1 MKQENKTKSVKKFSV
16 KMLLAMVFGGVLGGF
31 FGVFMYYFHGDLEAF
46 LTTWTKMVQSIL
58 VPGLLIVNIVSILAG
73 EFCLWK
79 LKTVCD
85 RIATAEDEEADLVSY
100 QEEKYGAILQC
111 VNAVSQVLCIFL
123 LANGY
128 QIGYI
133 ESSNKNA
140 INILIACGLF
150 VACFFYNGIMQ
161 ARYIKLLQTVHPEK
175 RGDISSRKF
184 QQQWLESCDE
194 AEKEVIYQSSYKTY
208 IFMSKAIGLLLIVTM
223 LSHLFFKTGIMAIL
237 VVGVMY
243 LVLVGKYSC
252 SCVSLRKDRN
262 LRS

>member
-85 RIATAEDEEADLVSY
+85 RIATAE
-100 QEEKYGAILQC
+100 YGAILQC

-175 RGDISSRKF
+175 RGDVSSRKF
-184 QQQWLESCDE
+184 HQQWVESCDE

-243 LVLVGKYSC
+243 LILVGKYSC
-252 SCVSLRKDRN
+252 SCVSLRKDRI

>member
-1 MKQENKTKSVKKFSV
+1 
-16 KMLLAMVFGGVLGGF
+16 MLLAMVFGGVLGGF

-150 VACFFYNGIMQ
+150 VACFLFIMESC
-161 ARYIKLLQTVHPEK
+161 RP
-175 RGDISSRKF
+175 DISSCFRQCIRK
-184 QQQWLESCDE
+184 
-194 AEKEVIYQSSYKTY
+194 KEEIFPPENSISSGWRAAMRRRRKLSIRVLTRL
-208 IFMSKAIGLLLIVTM
+208 IFL
-223 LSHLFFKTGIMAIL
+223 
-237 VVGVMY
+237 
-243 LVLVGKYSC
+243 
-252 SCVSLRKDRN
+252 
-262 LRS
+262 

>member
-1 MKQENKTKSVKKFSV
+1 MAYDRVN
-16 KMLLAMVFGGVLGGF
+16 LAMGILNR
-31 FGVFMYYFHGDLEAF
+31 
-46 LTTWTKMVQSIL
+46 TKLIQSIL

-73 EFCLWK
+73 EFCLRK
-79 LKTVCD
+79 LKTVCG

-100 QEEKYGAILQC
+100 QEEKYGAVLQC
-111 VNAVSQVLCIFL
+111 VNVVSQVLCIFI

-128 QIGYI
+128 QMGYI

-140 INILIACGLF
+140 INFLIACVLF
-150 VACFFYNGIMQ
+150 IACFFYNGIVQ

-175 RGDISSRKF
+175 RGDVSSRKF
-184 QQQWLESCDE
+184 HQQWLESCDE

-223 LSHLFFKTGIMAIL
+223 VSHLFFKTGIMAIL

-243 LVLVGKYSC
+243 LILVVKYSF
-252 SCVSLRKDRN
+252 SCVSLRKDRI
-262 LRS
+262 LR

>member
-1 MKQENKTKSVKKFSV
+1 MKQENKTKSVKKFSI

-161 ARYIKLLQTVHPEK
+161 
-175 RGDISSRKF
+175 DISSCFRQCIRK
-184 QQQWLESCDE
+184 
-194 AEKEVIYQSSYKTY
+194 KEEIFPPENSISSGWRAAMRRRRKLSIRVLTRL
-208 IFMSKAIGLLLIVTM
+208 IFL
-223 LSHLFFKTGIMAIL
+223 
-237 VVGVMY
+237 
-243 LVLVGKYSC
+243 
-252 SCVSLRKDRN
+252 
-262 LRS
+262 

>member
-1 MKQENKTKSVKKFSV
+1 MKQENKTKSVKKFSI

-85 RIATAEDEEADLVSY
+85 RI
-100 QEEKYGAILQC
+100 
-111 VNAVSQVLCIFL
+111 
-123 LANGY
+123 
-128 QIGYI
+128 
-133 ESSNKNA
+133 
-140 INILIACGLF
+140 
-150 VACFFYNGIMQ
+150 
-161 ARYIKLLQTVHPEK
+161 VHPEK

-252 SCVSLRKDRN
+252 SCVSLRKDRI
-262 LRS
+262 LRL

>member
-100 QEEKYGAILQC
+100 QEENMEPFCSVSMLFHRYSAFFFLQ
-111 VNAVSQVLCIFL
+111 
-123 LANGY
+123 
-128 QIGYI
+128 
-133 ESSNKNA
+133 
-140 INILIACGLF
+140 
-150 VACFFYNGIMQ
+150 MDT
-161 ARYIKLLQTVHPEK
+161 R
-175 RGDISSRKF
+175 
-184 QQQWLESCDE
+184 
-194 AEKEVIYQSSYKTY
+194 
-208 IFMSKAIGLLLIVTM
+208 
-223 LSHLFFKTGIMAIL
+223 
-237 VVGVMY
+237 
-243 LVLVGKYSC
+243 
-252 SCVSLRKDRN
+252 
-262 LRS
+262 

>member
-123 LANGY
+123 LANDT
-128 QIGYI
+128 
-133 ESSNKNA
+133 
-140 INILIACGLF
+140 
-150 VACFFYNGIMQ
+150 
-161 ARYIKLLQTVHPEK
+161 R
-175 RGDISSRKF
+175 
-184 QQQWLESCDE
+184 
-194 AEKEVIYQSSYKTY
+194 
-208 IFMSKAIGLLLIVTM
+208 
-223 LSHLFFKTGIMAIL
+223 
-237 VVGVMY
+237 
-243 LVLVGKYSC
+243 
-252 SCVSLRKDRN
+252 
-262 LRS
+262 